1 MTERHF
7 PRLDPLCLHSRQY
20 FGQCRALD
28 GKVKVFPHFR
38 HFLVMVSTGRYFA
51 LHSWQQSGQLWTFSG
66 RVKVFPHIL
75 HVLVTVPRSVIRSVF
90 RFVFSGYRSLSANS
104 FFNHANIV
112 FAPLISAFYCFFYC
126 SFYCSEVSPDSFS
139 TSLTHSKTIP
149 SQCCFLSPPDSLLIF
164 KRSAQSRHP

>member
-7 PRLDPLCLHSRQY
+7 PRLDPLRRHSGQY
-20 FGQCRALD
+20 FGQRRALE

-38 HFLVMVSTGRYFA
+38 HFLVMVCTGRYFA

-75 HVLVTVPRSVIRSVF
+75 HVLVIVPRSAF
-90 RFVFSGYRSLSANS
+90 FGCRSLSANS

-112 FAPLISAFYCFFYC
+112 FAPLISAVYCF
-126 SFYCSEVSPDSFS
+126 
-139 TSLTHSKTIP
+139 
-149 SQCCFLSPPDSLLIF
+149 LLF
-164 KRSAQSRHP
+164 RGQSRQLLNKPYALEDHPVTMLLFVSARFFIDL

>member
-1 MTERHF
+1 M
-7 PRLDPLCLHSRQY
+7 RLFYALASCLRFFRQSGQY
-20 FGQCRALD
+20 FGQCRAFD
-28 GKVKVFPHFR
+28 RKVKVFPHFR

-66 RVKVFPHIL
+66 RVKDFPHIL
-75 HVLVTVPRSVIRSVF
+75 HVLVIVPRSVF
-90 RFVFSGYRSLSANS
+90 FGCRSLSANS

-112 FAPLISAFYCFFYC
+112 FAPLISAFHC
-126 SFYCSEVSPDSFS
+126 SFYCSEASPDSFS

>member
-7 PRLDPLCLHSRQY
+7 PRLDPLRRHSGQY
-20 FGQCRALD
+20 FGQCRALE

-38 HFLVMVSTGRYFA
+38 HFLVIVSTGRYFA

-75 HVLVTVPRSVIRSVF
+75 HVLVIVPRSAF
-90 RFVFSGYRSLSANS
+90 FGCRSLSANS

-149 SQCCFLSPPDSLLIF
+149 SQCCFLSPPASLLIF

>member
-7 PRLDPLCLHSRQY
+7 PRLDPLRRHSGQY

-75 HVLVTVPRSVIRSVF
+75 HSLVIVP
-90 RFVFSGYRSLSANS
+90 RFVFSGCRPLSVNS

-112 FAPLISAFYCFFYC
+112 FAPLISAFYC
-126 SFYCSEVSPDSFS
+126 SFYCSEVNPDSSCNAALRSYALVLPVPDILTFFS
-139 TSLTHSKTIP
+139 SCR
-149 SQCCFLSPPDSLLIF
+149 SQ
-164 KRSAQSRHP
+164 

>member
-75 HVLVTVPRSVIRSVF
+75 HVLVIVPHSVF
-90 RFVFSGYRSLSANS
+90 FGCRSLSANN

-112 FAPLISAFYCFFYC
+112 LAPLISAFYC
-126 SFYCSEVSPDSFS
+126 SFYCSEVNPDSS
-139 TSLTHSKTIP
+139 CNTAL
-149 SQCCFLSPPDSLLIF
+149 
-164 KRSAQSRHP
+164 RSYALV